1 MFKNLQMQGA
11 TEERNETYVLY
22 GERAP
27 EGETQQLEILGRV
40 LTIDL

>member
-1 MFKNLQMQGA
+1 MHGA
-11 TEERNETYVLY
+11 TEERNEPYVLY

-27 EGETQQLEILGRV
+27 EGATQQLEILGRV